1 MKKYLL
7 ACVLTLSVSANVNA
21 ADWFDSLKSLVGL
34 GDSAQEVKKEEVKA
48 STETAVAQATQAV
61 NSLDIAGLVSSVSE
75 KLNVSND
82 QAEGGVASLLNYAK
96 ANLAD
101 ADYIELAKSL
111 PGVDSL
117 LSKVPDVNEV
127 KSEGLGGLL
136 NKASEY
142 SDSLKNINA
151 LKQQFEALG
160 LKPEMITQYI
170 SQAQSYLD
178 TEQGQQAKNLLVKG
192 LSSFTGN

>member
-7 ACVLTLSVSANVNA
+7 ACVLTLSVSANANA
-21 ADWFDSLKSLVGL
+21 ADWLDSLKNLVGL
-34 GDSAQEVKKEEVKA
+34 GDSAQEVKKEELKA
-48 STETAVAQATQAV
+48 STETAVTEATQAV

-82 QAEGGVASLLNYAK
+82 QAEGGMASLLNYAK

-101 ADYIELAKSL
+101 ADYVELAKNL
-111 PGVDSL
+111 PGVDGL
-117 LSKVPDVNEV
+117 LSKVPDVSEV

-178 TEQGQQAKNLLVKG
+178 TEQGQQAKALLVKG
-192 LSSFTGN
+192 LSSFTGS